1 MRPTAMGQGWRRGPR
16 AGAMGSLCALLS
28 NKLRTSRK
36 SASGFPATHLVP
48 AANTLLDC
56 GSIMALDFIDMQGTI
71 IDEDAVDLESG
82 MSLAMREQEGTKDVA
97 SSAGQGKNALY
108 KGSNDSKGEQVPNRM
123 AIHAELP
130 VANAE
135 ISLDRRDGEEKESL
149 LKLGAEK
156 VKKKRCKKPPKP
168 PRPPTSSPFDDT
180 DQKLIREISELAMM
194 KRARI
199 ERMKKIHELAFYA
212 GALSRSN
219 SNINHHGSPES
230 SVQVRG
236 GFISLQFNKGA
247 SVNGLNAPHLA
258 SPPYASLSY
267 SYCSQFS
274 KFFTSY
280 SHSDSYYNYGKQN
293 RRITDPEG
301 LDLSPTIYAEITCS
315 SCKE

>member
-1 MRPTAMGQGWRRGPR
+1 
-16 AGAMGSLCALLS
+16 
-28 NKLRTSRK
+28 
-36 SASGFPATHLVP
+36 
-48 AANTLLDC
+48 
-56 GSIMALDFIDMQGTI
+56 MQGTI

-199 ERMKKIHELAFYA
+199 ERMKKMLKNGKSSSSSGNLCAMIFTILFCLLIILQ

-258 SPPYASLSY
+258 SPPDVGPQTNLIG
-267 SYCSQFS
+267 
-274 KFFTSY
+274 
-280 SHSDSYYNYGKQN
+280 H
-293 RRITDPEG
+293 
-301 LDLSPTIYAEITCS
+301 
-315 SCKE
+315 